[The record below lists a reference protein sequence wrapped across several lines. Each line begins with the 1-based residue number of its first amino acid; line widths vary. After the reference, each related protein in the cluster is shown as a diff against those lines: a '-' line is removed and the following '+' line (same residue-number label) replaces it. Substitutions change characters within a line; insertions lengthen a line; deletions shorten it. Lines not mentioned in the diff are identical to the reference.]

1 MLQKIKK
8 LNKAFKKTGNKT
20 SRKSAAKSKK
30 VKSIGVKKTNVVKK
44 AAPEQRV
51 EETKKGGK
59 KIRMNHLWDEVLLKD
74 PKVRKWLVQAVG
86 ENAIKVLREFETEL
100 SDEEISKRSGI
111 RASDVRVVLNR
122 LHSYG
127 LATYLRKRD
136 KNSGWYSYIW
146 KLDDKHTQE
155 LVNGVNEIKDIEEE
169 MAVNDE
175 KEYYYCPN
183 EKPIVRILFEDAV
196 VNNFRCSRCNGM
208 MEFFDP
214 KKAKEAKKQ
223 DA

>member
-1 MLQKIKK
+1 MPLKAKKKQKAANKIKNTSIRVKAAKGK
-8 LNKAFKKTGNKT
+8 LGSTMHQKKTPLPSGKE
-20 SRKSAAKSKK
+20 AAKPKK
-30 VKSIGVKKTNVVKK
+30 NAKQAKMNLLW
-44 AAPEQRV
+44 
-51 EETKKGGK
+51 EE
-59 KIRMNHLWDEVLLKD
+59 ILLKD

-86 ENAIKVLREFETEL
+86 ENAIKVIREFETEL

-155 LVNGVNEIKDIEEE
+155 LVDGINEIIKEEE
-169 MAVNDE
+169 TTAEE
-175 KEYYYCPN
+175 KEYYYCPQ
-183 EKPIVRILFEDAV
+183 EKTLAKIAFENAV
-196 VNNFRCSRCNGM
+196 ENNFRCVFCGAM
-208 MEFFDP
+208 LEFYDP
-214 KKAKEAKKQ
+214 KKAREIKKADGQ
-223 DA
+223 QK